1 MALPPASHRLI
12 IIRSPSL
19 ALPRLLASSPPP
31 PASPAAARRL
41 SLHPH
46 PPAPSSPSPG
56 LAATAGAPDRR
67 RPKSCYRQ
75 RRPFS
80 SHCQGDRTTTVSA
93 QPLPGIP
100 AVRVHVSDLV
110 APAWTWSACTRARS
124 SNKFRSPLPHPPRLS
139 PSNPAIHLHHLQS
152 RRRYSTTMPVG
163 TVLVTG
169 YGLSISLPCPA
180 LLPLAAAL
188 RSAPKQLSCAQ
199 LPRAAQRS
207 PTTLSRG
214 EDAPACVMHSLSEEI
229 RSCCLCA

>member
-124 SNKFRSPLPHPPRLS
+124 SNKFRSPSRIRLVFPPPTQRSICIICNPDDDTLPQCLS
-139 PSNPAIHLHHLQS
+139 ELFSSPGMASPFLFHALLFFPWLLLFAQRQS
-152 RRRYSTTMPVG
+152 SFHARN
-163 TVLVTG
+163 
-169 YGLSISLPCPA
+169 CPA
-180 LLPLAAAL
+180 RRSAAL
-188 RSAPKQLSCAQ
+188 RLFRGGKMRQL
-199 LPRAAQRS
+199 
-207 PTTLSRG
+207 
-214 EDAPACVMHSLSEEI
+214 V
-229 RSCCLCA
+229 LCIA